1 MKLKHIELF
10 GFKTFPDKVRIQ
22 FDEKISVI
30 VGPNGCGKS
39 NIVDAVRFIAGEQN
53 LKELRLKNMNE
64 LIFNGSASKSKNVS
78 SVAVAKG
85 VFLNDGEIDFK
96 YKDFSEIM
104 AERRHYKDGES
115 EYRINGTIVSYRDYT
130 NFFIESGISFKFYS
144 ILDPLKI
151 SSILN
156 YKPEEMRLLFE
167 EASGII
173 KFKNQKK
180 VALRKLENTNTNLNR
195 IQDIY
200 NEVEKQEKVLKI
212 QSEALEKFKKISEEK
227 RLCEFVLYDRSRNK
241 AILSIDENKKTAE
254 KFNTD
259 IQNFDNE
266 IILNENLIIKEKT
279 YFDELNEKFKLAE
292 GNKNKLI
299 IEIAGI
305 NSDIKYAEEKS
316 AMLNSEKIKKENELK
331 ESETFK
337 SRNVSKLEDLKN
349 KKEEFVS
356 VLKKNKEKMLFINNE
371 IQQKRKYIEE
381 IKNEIEILNDDILT
395 TIEKSQM
402 LNNKIAFNKKNITA
416 YFSRISN
423 SEQLIDK
430 INQETIG
437 DEELL
442 NSKNNLINDIQNTLN
457 ELENKL
463 RSKNEEL
470 DIIIKQTEELR
481 LAHNRDEKE
490 LIELK
495 LHITRL
501 AEFLEQHEGFS
512 EGSKKLLSKSDEF
525 NISGSLGDMLEV
537 SGGFEKIV
545 WEAAGCKLETIFIA
559 DIEDA
564 KNAASYLNLNDSGSA
579 DLYVL
584 NNNGNKPDGVNNID
598 DADIEIKNLI
608 NRLGL
613 LPLRDKMKFI
623 NFTEKYKENKN
634 KDNNKD
640 NNDVNN
646 AENKD
651 TYPAQFNSIY
661 NYSIIEKL
669 DFNFYY
675 TENTNAIFA
684 YIKNEGHFPKINI
697 ISQDGTIFLPS
708 GLIKAGRDKKAE
720 NENIL
725 LNKNKLVQFKV
736 KISEIEYN
744 INQKISEILIKENSI
759 KEIKK
764 ETESIKNNIQS
775 GKMQK
780 LTEENDIKHI
790 GSRIIQSKE
799 RLNIIKKELE
809 NIITDKNKLDDD
821 TEKSKQELNSLEVI
835 SSEQNIQKKEFDK
848 KLIIKEDEFEEI
860 KEKEVKLRIEL
871 SSAENNLAYLNKEIG
886 NIELSIKNGI
896 FRYNKIKN
904 EINDVNKTIESINEN
919 IFLKKDKI
927 NNLNIKLIEISDSIK
942 QLDSDLEK
950 IKITIEEKTLIS
962 GKLKREKNEAEKKKD
977 NALTYIKM
985 FEEKLNELN
994 VFGFTEEEE
1003 KYLNILNEKNEEEDK
1018 FQNIS
1023 DQELKKKINELKNE
1037 IDSAG
1042 NINMNASHEYTE
1054 VLDRLNF
1061 LSSQNKDLNESI
1073 SSLEDIIKKLDTV
1086 SREKFNSDLNKF
1098 KEKFNELFNFLFGG
1112 GHADIVNVRSK
1123 SSSAGVNI
1131 AGEKFFSD
1139 NNTITDLS
1147 INKSNTADTS
1157 GIEINV
1163 QIPGKKLSGLNL
1175 LSQGEKVLVIASLI
1189 FAIFLVKKS
1198 PFCVIDEVDAP
1209 LDDANNARFNKLV
1222 KEVSN
1227 SSQIIIVTHNKK
1239 TMEIGNYIFGITS
1252 KEPGISKVV
1261 SVAMN

>member
-1 MKLKHIELF
+1 MKLKYIELF
-10 GFKTFPDKVRIQ
+10 GFKTFPDKVKIQ

-64 LIFNGSASKSKNVS
+64 IIFSGSASKSKNVS

-115 EYRINGTIVSYRDYT
+115 EYRINGTIISYRDYT

-180 VALRKLENTNTNLNR
+180 IALRKLENTKENLNR

-212 QSEALEKFKKISEEK
+212 QSEALDKFKKISEEK
-227 RLCEFVLYDRSRNK
+227 RSCEFVLYDRSKNK
-241 AILSIDENKKTAE
+241 AILSIDENKKIAE
-254 KFNTD
+254 KFDID

-279 YFDELNEKFKLAE
+279 YFNELNEKFKLAE

-337 SRNVSKLEDLKN
+337 SRNVSKLKDLKN
-349 KKEEFVS
+349 KKEAFES
-356 VLKKNKEKMLFINNE
+356 ILKKNKEKILFINNE

-416 YFSRISN
+416 YFSRILN
-423 SEQLIDK
+423 SEQLIVQM
-430 INQETIG
+430 NQEIIT
-437 DEELL
+437 DEGLL
-442 NSKNNLINDIQNTLN
+442 NSKNNLINDIHNTLN

-463 RSKNEEL
+463 RSKNEKL
-470 DIIIKQTEELR
+470 DIIVKQTEELR
-481 LAHNRDEKE
+481 FTHNRDEKE

-495 LHITRL
+495 LHRTKL

-512 EGSKKLLSKSDEF
+512 EGSKNLLSKSGEF
-525 NISGSLGDMLEV
+525 NISGSLGDILEV
-537 SGGFEKIV
+537 SSGFEKIV
-545 WEAAGCKLETIFIA
+545 WEAASCKLETILIS

-564 KNAASYLNLNDSGSA
+564 KNAAAYLNLNDSGSA
-579 DLYVL
+579 ELYVL
-584 NNNGNKPDGVNNID
+584 NNNGNKSNNVNNID
-598 DADIEIKNLI
+598 DTDGEIKNLI
-608 NRLGL
+608 NKLGL
-613 LPLRDKMKFI
+613 LPLRDKIKFI
-623 NFTEKYKENKN
+623 DFTEKYKENKDN
-634 KDNNKD
+634 DNN
-640 NNDVNN
+640 NVNN
-646 AENKD
+646 AENKN
-651 TYPAQFNSIY
+651 TYSVQFNSIY
-661 NYSIIEKL
+661 NYTIIEKL

-675 TENTNAIFA
+675 TENTNLIFA

-697 ISQDGTIFLPS
+697 ISQDGTIFLSS

-725 LNKNKLVQFKV
+725 LNKNKLVQFKAN
-736 KISEIEYN
+736 ISEIEYN
-744 INQKISEILIKENSI
+744 INQKISEILIKENNI

-764 ETESIKNNIQS
+764 ETDDIKSNIQS
-775 GKMQK
+775 GKMQR
-780 LTEENDIKHI
+780 LMEENDIKHI
-790 GSRIIQSKE
+790 GSRIIRSKE

-809 NIITDKNKLDDD
+809 NIITDKNKLDDE

-835 SSEQNIQKKEFDK
+835 LSEQNIQKKEFDK

-871 SSAENNLAYLNKEIG
+871 SSAENNLAYLDKEIG

-904 EINDVNKTIESINEN
+904 EINDVNKTIELINEN

-927 NNLNIKLIEISDSIK
+927 NNFNIKLIEISDSIK

-950 IKITIEEKTLIS
+950 IKITIEEKISIS
-962 GKLKREKNEAEKKKD
+962 GKLKREKNEAEKKKE

-994 VFGFTEEEE
+994 IFGFTEEEAE
-1003 KYLNILNEKNEEEDK
+1003 KYFNILNGKNNEEEDK
-1018 FQNIS
+1018 LQNIS
-1023 DQELKKKINELKNE
+1023 DLELKKKINELKNE

-1042 NINMNASHEYTE
+1042 NINMNASQEYTE
-1054 VLDRLNF
+1054 VLCRLNF
-1061 LSSQNKDLNESI
+1061 LSSQNNDLNESI
-1073 SSLEDIIKKLDTV
+1073 NSLEDIIKKLDIV

-1098 KEKFNELFNFLFGG
+1098 KGKFNELFNFLFGG
-1112 GHADIVNVRSK
+1112 GHADIVNVKSK

-1139 NNTITDLS
+1139 NNNTITDLS
-1147 INKSNTADTS
+1147 INSNNTADTS

>member
-1 MKLKHIELF
+1 MKLKYIELL
-10 GFKTFPDKVRIQ
+10 GFKTFPDKVRVQ

-115 EYRINGTIVSYRDYT
+115 EYRINGAIVSYRDYT

-180 VALRKLENTNTNLNR
+180 IALRKLENANTNLNR

-227 RLCEFVLYDRSRNK
+227 RFCEFILYDRSRNK
-241 AILSIDENKKTAE
+241 AILSIDEKKKTAE

-279 YFDELNEKFKLAE
+279 YFDELNEKFKLATD
-292 GNKNKLI
+292 NKNKLI

-316 AMLNSEKIKKENELK
+316 SMLNSEKIKKENELK

-349 KKEEFVS
+349 KKEEFIS
-356 VLKKNKEKMLFINNE
+356 VFKKNKEKILFINNE

-381 IKNEIEILNDDILT
+381 IKNETEILNDDILT

-416 YFSRISN
+416 YISRISN
-423 SEQLIDK
+423 SEELINK
-430 INQETIG
+430 INKETVG

-457 ELENKL
+457 ELENEL

-470 DIIIKQTEELR
+470 DIIIKQTEELKF
-481 LAHNRDEKE
+481 AHNRDEKE
-490 LIELK
+490 LIELR
-495 LHITRL
+495 LHRSRL
-501 AEFLEQHEGFS
+501 VEFLEQHEGFS

-525 NISGSLGDMLEV
+525 NISGSLGDILEV
-537 SGGFEKIV
+537 SDGFEKIV
-545 WEAAGCKLETIFIA
+545 WETAGCKLETIFIS

-564 KNAASYLNLNDSGSA
+564 KNAAAYLNLNDSGSA
-579 DLYVL
+579 ELYVL
-584 NNNGNKPDGVNNID
+584 NNNGNKYDNVNINNID
-598 DADIEIKNLI
+598 DTNCEIKELI
-608 NRLGL
+608 NQLGL
-613 LPLRDKMKFI
+613 LPLRDKIKFI
-623 NFTEKYKENKN
+623 DFTEKYKENE
-634 KDNNKD
+634 NKD

-646 AENKD
+646 AKNKN

-684 YIKNEGHFPKINI
+684 YIKNERHFPKINI

-708 GLIKAGRDKKAE
+708 GLIKAGRDKKTE

-725 LNKNKLVQFKV
+725 LNKNKLVRLKA

-744 INQKISEILIKENSI
+744 INQKISEILIKENII

-764 ETESIKNNIQS
+764 ETESIKSNIQS

-809 NIITDKNKLDDD
+809 NIITDKNKLDDEI
-821 TEKSKQELNSLEVI
+821 EKSKQELNSLEVI
-835 SSEQNIQKKEFDK
+835 LSEQNIQKKEFDK

-904 EINDVNKTIESINEN
+904 EINDVNKTIESNNEN

-927 NNLNIKLIEISDSIK
+927 NNFNIKLIEFSDSIK

-962 GKLKREKNEAEKKKD
+962 GKLKREKNEAEKKKE

-994 VFGFTEEEE
+994 VYSFTDEETE
-1003 KYLNILNEKNEEEDK
+1003 KYFNIINEKEEDK

-1023 DQELKKKINELKNE
+1023 DPELKKKINELKNE

-1042 NINMNASHEYTE
+1042 NINMNASQEYTE
-1054 VLDRLNF
+1054 VLNRLNF
-1061 LSSQNKDLNESI
+1061 LSSQNNDLNESI
-1073 SSLEDIIKKLDTV
+1073 NSLEDIIKKLDTV

-1123 SSSAGVNI
+1123 SSSAGVNV
-1131 AGEKFFSD
+1131 AVEKFFSD
-1139 NNTITDLS
+1139 NNTNTITDLS
-1147 INKSNTADTS
+1147 INKGNTADTS

>member
-1 MKLKHIELF
+1 
-10 GFKTFPDKVRIQ
+10 
-22 FDEKISVI
+22 
-30 VGPNGCGKS
+30 
-39 NIVDAVRFIAGEQN
+39 
-53 LKELRLKNMNE
+53 
-64 LIFNGSASKSKNVS
+64 
-78 SVAVAKG
+78 
-85 VFLNDGEIDFK
+85 
-96 YKDFSEIM
+96 
-104 AERRHYKDGES
+104 
-115 EYRINGTIVSYRDYT
+115 
-130 NFFIESGISFKFYS
+130 
-144 ILDPLKI
+144 
-151 SSILN
+151 
-156 YKPEEMRLLFE
+156 
-167 EASGII
+167 
-173 KFKNQKK
+173 
-180 VALRKLENTNTNLNR
+180 
-195 IQDIY
+195 
-200 NEVEKQEKVLKI
+200 
-212 QSEALEKFKKISEEK
+212 
-227 RLCEFVLYDRSRNK
+227 
-241 AILSIDENKKTAE
+241 
-254 KFNTD
+254 
-259 IQNFDNE
+259 
-266 IILNENLIIKEKT
+266 
-279 YFDELNEKFKLAE
+279 
-292 GNKNKLI
+292 
-299 IEIAGI
+299 
-305 NSDIKYAEEKS
+305 
-316 AMLNSEKIKKENELK
+316 ENELK

-349 KKEEFVS
+349 KKEELES
-356 VLKKNKEKMLFINNE
+356 ALKKNKEKILFINNE

-423 SEQLIDK
+423 SKQLIDK
-430 INQETIG
+430 MNQETIT
-437 DEELL
+437 DEGLL
-442 NSKNNLINDIQNTLN
+442 NSKNNLINNIQNTLN
-457 ELENKL
+457 ELESKL

-470 DIIIKQTEELR
+470 DIIVRQTEELR

-495 LHITRL
+495 LHKLKL

-525 NISGSLGDMLEV
+525 NISGSLGDILEV

-545 WEAAGCKLETIFIA
+545 WEAASCKLETKLETLFIS

-564 KNAASYLNLNDSGSA
+564 KNAVSYLNLNDLGSA
-579 DLYVL
+579 ELYVL
-584 NNNGNKPDGVNNID
+584 NNNGNNID
-598 DADIEIKNLI
+598 DADDGEIKKLI
-608 NRLGL
+608 NQLEL
-613 LPLRDKMKFI
+613 LPLKDKIKFI
-623 NFTEKYKENKN
+623 DFTKKYKENKD
-634 KDNNKD
+634 KDND
-640 NNDVNN
+640 NDNDNVNN
-646 AENKD
+646 AENKS
-651 TYPAQFNSIY
+651 TYNLTQFNSIY
-661 NYSIIEKL
+661 NYTIIEKL

-675 TENTNAIFA
+675 TENANAIFA

-697 ISQDGTIFLPS
+697 ISKDGTIFLSS

-725 LNKNKLVQFKV
+725 LNKNKLVQFKAN
-736 KISEIEYN
+736 ISEIEYS
-744 INQKISEILIKENSI
+744 INQKISEILIKDNII

-764 ETESIKNNIQS
+764 ETENIKSNIQS
-775 GKMQK
+775 GKMQR

-799 RLNIIKKELE
+799 RLNIIKKELG
-809 NIITDKNKLDDD
+809 NIITDKNKLDDE
-821 TEKSKQELNSLEVI
+821 TEKSKRELNSLEVI

-871 SSAENNLAYLNKEIG
+871 SSAENNLAYSDKEIG
-886 NIELSIKNGI
+886 NIESSIKNGI

-927 NNLNIKLIEISDSIK
+927 NNFNIKLIEISDSIK
-942 QLDSDLEK
+942 QLDSELEK
-950 IKITIEEKTLIS
+950 IKITIEEKISIS
-962 GKLKREKNEAEKKKD
+962 GKLKREKNEAEKKKE

-994 VFGFTEEEE
+994 IFGFTEEEAE
-1003 KYLNILNEKNEEEDK
+1003 KYFHVLNEKNNEEEDK
-1018 FQNIS
+1018 LQNIS
-1023 DQELKKKINELKNE
+1023 DPELKKKINELKNE

-1042 NINMNASHEYTE
+1042 NINMNASQEYTE
-1054 VLDRLNF
+1054 VLSRLNF
-1061 LSSQNKDLNESI
+1061 LSSQNNDLNESI
-1073 SSLEDIIKKLDTV
+1073 NSLEDIIKKLDTV

-1123 SSSAGVNI
+1123 SSLAGVNI

-1147 INKSNTADTS
+1147 INSNNTADTS

>member
-1 MKLKHIELF
+1 MKLKYIELF

-115 EYRINGTIVSYRDYT
+115 EYRINGAVVSYRDYT

-180 VALRKLENTNTNLNR
+180 IALRKLENANTNLNR

-200 NEVEKQEKVLKI
+200 NEVEKQEKILKI

-227 RLCEFVLYDRSRNK
+227 RFCEFVLYDRSRNK

-254 KFNTD
+254 KFDTD

-279 YFDELNEKFKLAE
+279 YFNELNEKFKLATD
-292 GNKNKLI
+292 NKNKLI

-349 KKEEFVS
+349 KKEEFEAVF
-356 VLKKNKEKMLFINNE
+356 KKNKEKILSINNE

-430 INQETIG
+430 INQENIG

-442 NSKNNLINDIQNTLN
+442 NSKNNLINNIQNTLN
-457 ELENKL
+457 ELENEL
-463 RSKNEEL
+463 RTKNEEL

-481 LAHNRDEKE
+481 FAHNRDEKE

-495 LHITRL
+495 LHRTRL
-501 AEFLEQHEGFS
+501 VEFLEQHEGFS

-525 NISGSLGDMLEV
+525 NISGSLGDILEV

-545 WEAAGCKLETIFIA
+545 WEAAGCKLETIFIS

-564 KNAASYLNLNDSGSA
+564 KNAAAYLNLNDSGSA
-579 DLYVL
+579 ELYVL
-584 NNNGNKPDGVNNID
+584 NNNNGNKHDNINNVDDTDG
-598 DADIEIKNLI
+598 EIKNLI

-613 LPLRDKMKFI
+613 LHLKDKIEFI
-623 NFTEKYKENKN
+623 DFTEKYKEN
-634 KDNNKD
+634 
-640 NNDVNN
+640 
-646 AENKD
+646 ENKN

-661 NYSIIEKL
+661 NYSIIKKL
-669 DFNFYY
+669 DFDFYY

-725 LNKNKLVQFKV
+725 LNKNKLVQLKA

-744 INQKISEILIKENSI
+744 INQKISEILIKENCI

-764 ETESIKNNIQS
+764 ETESIKSNIQS
-775 GKMQK
+775 GKMHK

-809 NIITDKNKLDDD
+809 NIITDKKKLDDD

-860 KEKEVKLRIEL
+860 KEKEVKLRIE
-871 SSAENNLAYLNKEIG
+871 
-886 NIELSIKNGI
+886 
-896 FRYNKIKN
+896 
-904 EINDVNKTIESINEN
+904 
-919 IFLKKDKI
+919 
-927 NNLNIKLIEISDSIK
+927 
-942 QLDSDLEK
+942 
-950 IKITIEEKTLIS
+950 
-962 GKLKREKNEAEKKKD
+962 
-977 NALTYIKM
+977 
-985 FEEKLNELN
+985 
-994 VFGFTEEEE
+994 
-1003 KYLNILNEKNEEEDK
+1003 
-1018 FQNIS
+1018 
-1023 DQELKKKINELKNE
+1023 
-1037 IDSAG
+1037 
-1042 NINMNASHEYTE
+1042 
-1054 VLDRLNF
+1054 
-1061 LSSQNKDLNESI
+1061 
-1073 SSLEDIIKKLDTV
+1073 
-1086 SREKFNSDLNKF
+1086 
-1098 KEKFNELFNFLFGG
+1098 
-1112 GHADIVNVRSK
+1112 
-1123 SSSAGVNI
+1123 
-1131 AGEKFFSD
+1131 
-1139 NNTITDLS
+1139 
-1147 INKSNTADTS
+1147 
-1157 GIEINV
+1157 
-1163 QIPGKKLSGLNL
+1163 
-1175 LSQGEKVLVIASLI
+1175 
-1189 FAIFLVKKS
+1189 
-1198 PFCVIDEVDAP
+1198 
-1209 LDDANNARFNKLV
+1209 
-1222 KEVSN
+1222 
-1227 SSQIIIVTHNKK
+1227 
-1239 TMEIGNYIFGITS
+1239 
-1252 KEPGISKVV
+1252 
-1261 SVAMN
+1261 